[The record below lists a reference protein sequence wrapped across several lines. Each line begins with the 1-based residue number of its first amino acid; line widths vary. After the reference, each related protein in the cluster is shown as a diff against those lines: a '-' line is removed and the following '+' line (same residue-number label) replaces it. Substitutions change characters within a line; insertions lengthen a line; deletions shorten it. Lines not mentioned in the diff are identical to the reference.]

1 MVGKL
6 SGRRRKRQAWRW
18 ASGGAAHAPLAYLLP
33 PRVAARIERDD
44 LLVSPAVQL
53 EVQYLHEIGR
63 IRATAEEVFPYLQTA
78 VGLGVCDL
86 SFDRVVSAALGQ
98 SWTHDPFD
106 RLIVAQAAVR
116 GAPLVTRDEHLR
128 ARYSKATW

>member
-1 MVGKL
+1 MAALTYLDTHVVVWL
-6 SGRRRKRQAWRW
+6 YAGR
-18 ASGGAAHAPLAYLLP
+18 LDLLP

-44 LLVSPAVQL
+44 LLVSPAVRL

-63 IRATAEEVFPYLQTA
+63 LRAPADEVIPYLGTT

-86 SFDRVVSAALGQ
+86 PFDRVVSVALKQ
-98 SWTHDPFD
+98 SWTRDPFD

-116 GAPLVTRDEHLR
+116 GAPLVTRDEQLR
-128 ARYSKATW
+128 ARYAKATW